1 MAQDFEQ
8 DWFPAA
14 EEPAQNPMKAAQRA
28 MRPAL
33 PKRFYKDATVEE
45 RDGAFHLLLDGR
57 PARTPARHA
66 VAVPTRALGH
76 ALAAEWQGQGAEIDP
91 GAMPL
96 TRIVNSAIDG
106 VAPRRAEVIDDLA
119 RYAASDLICYRAA
132 EPERL
137 VAEQAAAWDPI
148 LDWARAHLGAHFI
161 LSEGVMHVTQPEAA
175 IAVIRARLEERSSPL
190 ALAALHVM
198 TTLSGS
204 VLIALAH
211 AAGVLDANQAWS
223 AAHVD
228 ERFQESL
235 WGEDEGA
242 MKRRAARESDFHA
255 ASTVHRLAS
264 EPEAAESG
272 SAAGRFG
279 S

>member
-1 MAQDFEQ
+1 MAQYSEH

-33 PKRFYKDATVEE
+33 PKRFYKNATVEE
-45 RDGAFHLLLDGR
+45 REGAFHLLLDGR

-66 VAVPTRALGH
+66 VAVPTRALGD
-76 ALAAEWQGQGAEIDP
+76 ALAAEWRGQAEDIDP
-91 GAMPL
+91 RAMPL

-106 VAPRRAEVIDDLA
+106 VAPRHAEVVDDLA
-119 RYAASDLICYRAA
+119 RYAGSDLICYRAG

-137 VAEQAAAWDPI
+137 VAEQSAAWDPI
-148 LDWARAHLGAHFI
+148 LDWARARLGAQFI
-161 LSEGVMHVTQPEAA
+161 LSQGVVHVTQPDAA
-175 IAVIRARLEERSSPL
+175 LAAIRARLEEPFSPF

-211 AAGVLDANQAWS
+211 AAGVLDLDQAWS

-235 WGEDEGA
+235 WGEDEEA
-242 MKRRAARESDFHA
+242 MKRRDAREADFRA

-264 EPEAAESG
+264 EPERAETG
-272 SAAGRFG
+272 SAAG
-279 S
+279 